1 MVRFVAPARAFCQPL
16 RLGFQVASASI
27 HGGCICG
34 SQKARR
40 RPKPNHGRDGGNQ
53 TRRCDRQDVH
63 DGQRKDDGGRFR
75 KEFWRFIFL
84 RILLVRAVLV
94 VAFNVMTD
102 APALRMRRRRRSRRG
117 GLVVGVGISLASAHY
132 GKNTAFRGCK
142 NVRKNQKAE
151 KRKRKETR
159 MNFFVGFA
167 AARQNVQS
175 CIACRA
181 QGVPYALY

>member
-16 RLGFQVASASI
+16 RLGFQVASASV

-40 RPKPNHGRDGGNQ
+40 RPKPNHGRNGGNQ

-94 VAFNVMTD
+94 VAFNAVSYTH
-102 APALRMRRRRRSRRG
+102 LR
-117 GLVVGVGISLASAHY
+117 AH
-132 GKNTAFRGCK
+132 
-142 NVRKNQKAE
+142 
-151 KRKRKETR
+151 ET
-159 MNFFVGFA
+159 
-167 AARQNVQS
+167 
-175 CIACRA
+175 
-181 QGVPYALY
+181 